1 MGKSVLIQKDNL
13 EDAEVTINQVT
24 NDVYYSFGDTFN
36 ITFGYGPIV
45 SGNSEMLTL
54 SDNKKY
60 TSNSVTG
67 NLIAVALG
75 LKIMNV
81 ELLISKNIINAI
93 YTKYSRTLMGVPEY
107 TDRVIQLK
115 QDLNTIGIGFI
126 YDF

>member
-36 ITFGYGPIV
+36 ITLGYGTIV
-45 SGNSEMLTL
+45 SGNSELLTL

-93 YTKYSRTLMGVPEY
+93 YSKYSRTLMGVPEY